1 MLNKKIAWAEPEPE
15 PSTSG
20 RRKRLRRSS
29 YDPLQV
35 QVMQQSSNTRNV
47 VVRCPRYPPPSLS
60 QPLPPLSSSRT
71 DCCSRRNS
79 LPVYS
84 SSPPAL
90 YHQHRSRNPPIS
102 STRLP
107 PAPMPLP
114 PPVSRPLARRK
125 SCPDLSDVVVQTME
139 LANATGWEL
148 ERQVR
153 DCIVLACGQDVYD
166 ALSRTLDQVISLIDE
181 GLFSKEK
188 DFGKFFFF
196 VFLSRDLSA
205 YVLGDSFRGFVS

>member
-20 RRKRLRRSS
+20 RKRLRRSS
-29 YDPLQV
+29 CNPLQV
-35 QVMQQSSNTRNV
+35 QQVSNTRNA
-47 VVRCPRYPPPSLS
+47 VVRCPRYPLS
-60 QPLPPLSSSRT
+60 QPLPPVYTTTRT
-71 DCCSRRNS
+71 GYSRRNS

-84 SSPPAL
+84 TASPLSPPAL
-90 YHQHRSRNPPIS
+90 YHQHRDRNPPVS

-125 SCPDLSDVVVQTME
+125 SCPELLDVVAQTME

-148 ERQVR
+148 ERQMR

-166 ALSRTLDQVISLIDE
+166 ALSRTLDQVITLIDE

-188 DFGKFFFF
+188 DFGKLLPF
-196 VFLSRDLSA
+196 RYI
-205 YVLGDSFRGFVS
+205 YVSGL